1 MAEAMARGWGALDSR
16 SFLQLQTERAKVNI
30 KVSAEDIKKVLD
42 KEG

>member
-16 SFLQLQTERAKVNI
+16 SFLQLQTERAKVSI
-30 KVSAEDIKKVLD
+30 KVSAEDIRKVLD